1 APFSADSG
9 RVPAP
14 GDGAGGV
21 GAGVDRVRG
30 VRHARPTPG
39 VLGAGRRVGVR
50 GVPTAGGG
58 PPRSG
63 YVDVDGGAGQRG
75 RGDRGSR
82 GAGGAA
88 AGRGAGGGAPSVAL
102 GARVTISAAGRSR
115 GGSVTRKPVRPPSPH
130 PSGARPPA
138 LPPEALP
145 RHVAIVM

>member
-1 APFSADSG
+1 
-9 RVPAP
+9 
-14 GDGAGGV
+14 
-21 GAGVDRVRG
+21 
-30 VRHARPTPG
+30 ARPTPG

-50 GVPTAGGG
+50 AVPTAGGG
-58 PPRSG
+58 PSRSG

-75 RGDRGSR
+75 LGDRGSR

-145 RHVAIVM
+145 RHVAIVMDGNGRWAKQRGMPRTKGHERGELALYDTVH